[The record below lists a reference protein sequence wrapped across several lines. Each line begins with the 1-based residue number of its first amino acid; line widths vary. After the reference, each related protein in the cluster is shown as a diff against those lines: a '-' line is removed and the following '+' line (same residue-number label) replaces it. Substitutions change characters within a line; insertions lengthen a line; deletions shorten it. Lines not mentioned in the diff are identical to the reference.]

1 MRWGMRQTRPA
12 SSARRSAK
20 VQRGDRAC
28 AVGCAVHRAVVDD
41 DQFAITA
48 ALHVALDGVGAKIE
62 GEIEGQQGIFG
73 RMAARAPMGI
83 ADYLSPLTHR
93 CPALSPGPSPEEGGE
108 PRRAGL
114 TCAPMVAH

>member
-12 SSARRSAK
+12 SSARRSARESAAT
-20 VQRGDRAC
+20 VAG
-28 AVGCAVHRAVVDD
+28 AVGRAVHRAVVDD
-41 DQFAITA
+41 DQFAVTA
-48 ALHVALDGVGAKIE
+48 ALHVALDGVGAEVE

-93 CPALSPGPSPEEGGE
+93 CPALSV
-108 PRRAGL
+108 RL
-114 TCAPMVAH
+114 W